1 MQVLLPFFWVG
12 VAAAVRAVFVAAV
25 QPVVLFGMLADF
37 PFVVGIDAAHDFGVA
52 LACHGADFRGDARGM
67 PDGLTHHSDRGSQY
81 RYPVIFLRNITG
93 TRSCRCVTAHGW
105 RRQA

>member
-81 RYPVIFLRNITG
+81 RYPVIFLRNI
-93 TRSCRCVTAHGW
+93 
-105 RRQA
+105 